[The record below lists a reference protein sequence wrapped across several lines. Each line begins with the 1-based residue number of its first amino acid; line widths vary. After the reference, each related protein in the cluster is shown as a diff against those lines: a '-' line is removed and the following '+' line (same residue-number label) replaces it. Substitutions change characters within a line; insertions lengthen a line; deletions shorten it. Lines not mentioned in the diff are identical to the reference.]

1 MSLGDKVKIVGGTD
15 SFIAMGAQFIN
26 DTNFSNFA
34 AEDSGNSGI
43 ILGMDDTSPKFELTD
58 GGNNQLIFDGA
69 NETLKLISQTVSFS
83 ATGFSLNAQSNTNTS
98 NKLSLGT
105 ITTNTDTT
113 GAGFFADGAGNF
125 RIIGSDSTS
134 VFISGSL
141 IDFRTNRM
149 FFGATGSSFISAS
162 NGVLQISS
170 SKFQL
175 KPSGDVI
182 MKGVLDAES
191 GGQIG
196 GFSIG
201 TTNLASSETSGNVTA
216 TTTLTSGT
224 SPSLNLRSFNSST
237 NLKSNIRL
245 ANLADDRLLQI
256 MDFFPTNVSS
266 QFLRMRAGVGDNE
279 GIPPDPKSD
288 PNVPGMNWSW
298 DYANA
303 YGELPSTYSPG
314 DPITSDLN
322 PFSESFQILV
332 ASASRDSKNKGVT
345 LKYNVTHK
353 FHSSDQGIPAG
364 TGTET
369 FEVLRMGKIED
380 TGGDFHVNL
389 ADPHRIFHYGISG
402 SQHTTASFGRI
413 KANVFVGDGSQ
424 LTGISGGGGG
434 SMDNWVMSD
443 GATTQTVADGQTTT
457 FAAGEGIDVAVSATR
472 TVTYSAENASTSNKG
487 VVELATTAETTTGT
501 DTARAVTPDG
511 LKDGYQGSTNVTT
524 LGTISTGT
532 WNGTAIDTAYLD
544 TSLTSQV
551 SIFNANLKVGAAY
564 NDEYIDFTSDG
575 MIMFKIDNVED
586 FRMADGGT
594 FHANNDVIA
603 FSSTVSSD
611 KKLKT
616 NIENINYGLSDVLKL
631 NGRQFDWKRKDR
643 GHDIG
648 FIAQEVEEVIPELVK
663 EVDGLNGE
671 DSFKTVDYAKTTA
684 VLVEAI
690 KEQQKQIEDLKSEIQ
705 ELRNGSS

>member
-1 MSLGDKVKIVGGTD
+1 
-15 SFIAMGAQFIN
+15 
-26 DTNFSNFA
+26 
-34 AEDSGNSGI
+34 
-43 ILGMDDTSPKFELTD
+43 
-58 GGNNQLIFDGA
+58 
-69 NETLKLISQTVSFS
+69 
-83 ATGFSLNAQSNTNTS
+83 
-98 NKLSLGT
+98 
-105 ITTNTDTT
+105 
-113 GAGFFADGAGNF
+113 
-125 RIIGSDSTS
+125 
-134 VFISGSL
+134 
-141 IDFRTNRM
+141 
-149 FFGATGSSFISAS
+149 
-162 NGVLQISS
+162 
-170 SKFQL
+170 
-175 KPSGDVI
+175 
-182 MKGVLDAES
+182 MKGILDAES
-191 GGQIG
+191 GGQVG
-196 GFSIG
+196 GFTIG
-201 TTNLASSETSGNVTA
+201 SATLASSGTSGNVTA

-224 SPSLNLRSFNSST
+224 SPSLLLRSLNSNT
-237 NLKSNIRL
+237 NLKSNIRI
-245 ANLADDRLLQI
+245 ANLADDRLLHN
-256 MDFFPTNVSS
+256 MDFFPNNVSS
-266 QFLRMRAGVGDNE
+266 QFLRMRAGVGNNE
-279 GIPPDPKSD
+279 GMTQDPKS
-288 PNVPGMNWSW
+288 PANIPGMNWTW

-303 YGELPSTYSPG
+303 YGELPSSYSPG
-314 DPITSDLN
+314 DPISSNTM
-322 PFSESFQILV
+322 PFSESFQILNSSGSNV
-332 ASASRDSKNKGVT
+332 SKDKGLTV
-345 LKYNVTHK
+345 KYNVTHK
-353 FHSSDQGIPAG
+353 FHGTDDAGLPAG
-364 TGTET
+364 TNDET
-369 FEVLRMGKIED
+369 FEVLRMGKIEN
-380 TGGDFHVNL
+380 TGGTF
-389 ADPHRIFHYGISG
+389 DPTQAGATRIFHYGISG

-443 GATTQTVADGQTTT
+443 GATTQTVADGQTVT

-603 FSSTVSSD
+603 FSSTISSD

-690 KEQQKQIEDLKSEIQ
+690 KEQQKQIENLKSEIK
-705 ELRNGSS
+705 ELKNGSTK